1 MATTEKQ
8 GSGIRD
14 QGSEYGPSS
23 VEVNGN
29 GRKAQ
34 ELIPGPRS
42 LVPNARAT
50 GIVLLLLVFFGGAS
64 VMTVEMSAS
73 RLLAPYFGTSLFIWA
88 TLIGLVMI
96 YLTVGYWVGGKL
108 ADRFPRHSFLYG
120 ITAVA
125 GFAVGLIPLLSRPI
139 LSWSLEGFSGYSVG
153 IFFGSLV
160 GVILLFSIPLVLLG
174 FVSPFAI
181 RLRSVS
187 TANAGMTA
195 GGVSALS
202 TLGSI
207 LGTFIPVFFL
217 IPYIGTAATL
227 YTASAVLLLFSILG
241 LVVTGAMRPAAVYAG
256 LLALVLGLAL
266 FVQGGLVKPPQ
277 RGELIYEK
285 ESAYNYIQVVQEGT
299 RTLLMLNEGHAIH
312 SIYDTDNL
320 LTGGP
325 WDYWLVAPYFNKGFA
340 PSDMKGMAMI
350 GSAAG
355 TAMRQYEVVYPGVP
369 VDGVEID
376 PEIVAVGRR
385 YFGMDTLKYATTH
398 EQDGRTYLKTEGRDK
413 RWTVVGI
420 DAYHQPYI
428 PFHLTTKEFFQEI
441 SDHLTPDGVAMIN
454 AGRTA
459 SDTRLVEA
467 LANTMLQVYANV
479 YVIDVPTMA
488 NSMVIGTKQPSRLEN
503 FAENAD
509 EIDDPTLTQVFQ
521 TSIQRGNIRE
531 VKPDPNGYV
540 FTDDKAPVEEVIDQI
555 ILGVVTDV
563 GR

>member
-1 MATTEKQ
+1 MATTTDNRPQ
-8 GSGIRD
+8 VTAGTAGAR
-14 QGSEYGPSS
+14 PSDL
-23 VEVNGN
+23 VGTQDI
-29 GRKAQ
+29 A
-34 ELIPGPRS
+34 RS
-42 LVPNARAT
+42 RVT
-50 GIVLLLLVFFGGAS
+50 GIVLLLVVFFCGAS

-88 TLIGLVMI
+88 NLIGLVMI
-96 YLTVGYWVGGKL
+96 YLTLGYWLGGKL

-120 ITAVA
+120 ITAIA

-139 LSWSLEGFSGYSVG
+139 LSWSLEGFADYSVG
-153 IFFGSLV
+153 VFYSSLV
-160 GVILLFSIPLVLLG
+160 GVILLFLVPIVLLG

-181 RLRSVS
+181 RLRTVS
-187 TANAGMTA
+187 ATNAGGTA

-227 YTASAVLLLFSILG
+227 YTASAVLLIFSILG
-241 LVVTGAMRPAAVYAG
+241 LVVSGAMRPATIYAG
-256 LLALVLGLAL
+256 LLLVVLGLAL

-299 RTLLMLNEGHAIH
+299 RTMLMLNEGHAVH
-312 SIYDTDNL
+312 SIYDTANL

-325 WDYWLVAPYFNKGFA
+325 WDYWLVAPYFSKNFSQ
-340 PSDMKGMAMI
+340 SDMKGMAMI

-355 TAMRQYEVVYPGVP
+355 TAMRQYEAVYPGVP

-376 PEIVAVGRR
+376 PQIVDIGKR

-398 EQDGRTYLKTEGRDK
+398 EQDGRTYLQTDGKNK
-413 RWTVVGI
+413 KWTVVGI
-420 DAYHQPYI
+420 DAYRQPYI
-428 PFHLTTKEFFQEI
+428 PFHLTTKEFFQEV
-441 SDHLTPDGVAMIN
+441 SNHLTPDGAAMIN

-459 SDTRLVEA
+459 NDTRLVDA
-467 LANTMLQVYANV
+467 LANTMLQVYSNV

-488 NSMVIGTKQPSRLEN
+488 NSMVIGTKQPTQLGN
-503 FAENAD
+503 FAENAAN
-509 EIDDPTLTQVFQ
+509 ITDPTLKQVFQ
-521 TSIQRGNIRE
+521 ASLEKGNIRE

-540 FTDDKAPVEEVIDQI
+540 FTDDKAPVEEVIDQL
-555 ILGVVTDV
+555 ILGVVSDV
-563 GR
+563 SK